1 MTARRLHSGW
11 YYNQTALSGFYR
23 CKANVDYLPI
33 RLIWVPFGSSHRS
46 LWRSWWQGLLH
57 FSIFVKRDNTR
68 YNFSHYNSGK
78 NTSVT
83 YFNYKYIQPTIVST
97 PQDTITWCECT
108 CTVITGWKKKNTV
121 LSRIYL
127 YQRVIVAGK
136 DMWGEVLCMYRY
148 VCILSASCPAWVLPI
163 IHVTASKTWHW
174 GFKMVANLECNIIKS
189 WQRRT
194 SFLMLMW
201 KRALLVHADGT
212 WIAC

>member
-1 MTARRLHSGW
+1 M
-11 YYNQTALSGFYR
+11 
-23 CKANVDYLPI
+23 
-33 RLIWVPFGSSHRS
+33 
-46 LWRSWWQGLLH
+46 
-57 FSIFVKRDNTR
+57 
-68 YNFSHYNSGK
+68 
-78 NTSVT
+78 
-83 YFNYKYIQPTIVST
+83 ST

-108 CTVITGWKKKNTV
+108 CTVITGWKKNTV

-127 YQRVIVAGK
+127 YQRVVVAGK
-136 DMWGEVLCMYRY
+136 DTWGEVLCMYRY

-201 KRALLVHADGT
+201 KRVLFVHADGT
-212 WIAC
+212 WIACWEEKKKISASSSLFANADFTSPVLTVARKHSLACSTDGVEERDGTYELKVRL